1 MQKINLCT
9 GTCYQYKVFND
20 TRRNWNECK
29 AKCLSEGGELA
40 SINSSEEW
48 KVVTGW

>member
-9 GTCYQYKVFND
+9 GTCYQYKVLND
-20 TRRNWNECK
+20 TKRDWYDSK

-40 SINSSEEW
+40 SIRSSEEW
-48 KVVTGW
+48 QIVKG